1 MKTVYLLRRT
11 DMLIVQAF
19 EDCTECEDI
28 AIELNQRAMSSGLGK
43 LFYVEESNLLKNV
56 DIDNLLQYN

>member
-1 MKTVYLLRRT
+1 
-11 DMLIVQAF
+11 MLIVQAF